1 VHRPALTPS
10 HGNKLNPERRAP
22 NSTPFAFCALT
33 VLVRADVVT
42 KTVSYDANGTTFRSF
57 LAYDSGRSGP
67 QKPPGVLVFPEWWG
81 VNDFVKHK
89 AEQLAALGYVALA
102 VDMYGD
108 GRTTTNPEEARA
120 LAGQLYGKPLMAER
134 ARLGLD
140 QLLKSGLADET
151 RLASI
156 GFCFGGTVSQV
167 LVYTGA
173 PLKAIVAFHAGL
185 IPAPAGAGE
194 KVRAQFLILHG
205 GMDPMVKRDQ
215 ADAFLDSLN
224 REKLDY
230 EFIVYSGAVHAFTNP
245 DADKARAAGLEGV
258 GYHAEVARRAW
269 DRMQTFFRDI
279 FGGAQN

>member
-1 VHRPALTPS
+1 MPLRTPNATL
-10 HGNKLNPERRAP
+10 GML
-22 NSTPFAFCALT
+22 AFCAFT

-57 LAYDSGRSGP
+57 LACDSDRSGP

-81 VNDFVKHK
+81 VNDFITHK

-108 GRTTTNPEEARA
+108 GRTTTKPEEARA
-120 LAGQLYGKPLMAER
+120 LSGQLYGRPLMAER
-134 ARLGLD
+134 AQLGLD

-151 RLASI
+151 RLAAI
-156 GFCFGGTVSQV
+156 GFCFGGAVSQS

-185 IPAPAGAGE
+185 IPAPAGAGQ

-205 GMDPMVKRDQ
+205 GLDPMVKMDQ
-215 ADAFLDSLN
+215 VDAFLNSLN

-230 EFIVYSGAVHAFTNP
+230 EFIIYSGAVHAFTNP

-258 GYHAEVARRAW
+258 GYHPEVARRAW
-269 DRMQTFFRDI
+269 ERMENFFRDL
-279 FGGAQN
+279 FGGAQG